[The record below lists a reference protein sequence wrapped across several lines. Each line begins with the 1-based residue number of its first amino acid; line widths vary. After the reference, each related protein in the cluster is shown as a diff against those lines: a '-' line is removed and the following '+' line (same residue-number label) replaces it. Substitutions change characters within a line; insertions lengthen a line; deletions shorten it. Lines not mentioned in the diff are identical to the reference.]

1 MMMRFFFARCLA
13 EVGAALIVVAVIAG
27 APGAAAAADA
37 PVWTVDPA
45 NSRIIFTGR
54 QMGAPSKGKFKRFA
68 ASVRFD
74 ASNLAGSVVEVAI
87 DLASADT
94 GNHDIDEELKRPK
107 WFDVQRFP
115 KGLFVTTSFRNKGGN
130 AYEALARLTIRDVT
144 REVVLPFVLEISQDA
159 ADPGQEMARV
169 SGELAIS
176 RVQYG
181 IGQAEWSDS
190 AIVADEVRIR
200 IEVLARRKK

>member
-1 MMMRFFFARCLA
+1 MMRIVFARRLT
-13 EVGAALIVVAVIAG
+13 EVGAALIAVAAIVG
-27 APGAAAAADA
+27 AIGTATAADA
-37 PVWTVDPA
+37 PAWTVDPA

-54 QMGAPSKGKFKRFA
+54 QMGAPSRGEFKRFT

-74 ASNLAGSVVEVAI
+74 ASNLAESAMEVTI

-94 GNHDIDEELKRPK
+94 GNRDIDEELKRPK

-115 KGLFVTTSFRNKGGN
+115 NGRFVTTSFRNKGGN

-144 REVVLPFVLEISQDA
+144 REVVLPFVLAISQDA
-159 ADPGQEMARV
+159 ADPGQEVARA

-181 IGQAEWSDS
+181 IGQAEWRDT
-190 AIVADEVRIR
+190 AIVADEVRVRVEI
-200 IEVLARRKK
+200 LARRKK